1 MRKRLLAITLV
12 LAILAFA
19 VPGQAN
25 AQGINGTL
33 FFVGSKEY
41 ISGKYVYNMDVA
53 PFIEN
58 GRTYV
63 PIRYLANAL
72 NITEANIVWSA
83 PTQTVSLTKEG
94 FGTIYL
100 SVGNAIMRNN
110 NNIQLSMDVAP
121 VIRYDRV
128 FLPARYAAEAFGET
142 VSWEPETN
150 GVLISKNNPTIP
162 DYSKVLPEP
171 IDYEDNTPLPR
182 YTWQFRGEEW
192 YWDAN
197 ITQGTANTIL
207 DYYKKK
213 PRPHRNAMDYITTYC
228 MDPDDDEALTS
239 LAAELIARGK
249 IAGLD
254 KYETIE
260 LGVSFIQGLQ
270 YVSDSL
276 STGYDE
282 YPRYPIET
290 LLEQRGDCEDT
301 SIFLA
306 TMLREL
312 GFGSALIF
320 VPGHCA
326 VGIKGAD
333 TLPGMYYEVNGVKY
347 YYLETTDT
355 GWPIGT
361 MPEEYH
367 NQKAIVLPLP

>member
-1 MRKRLLAITLV
+1 MRKRILVLTLI
-12 LAILAFA
+12 LAILAFT
-19 VPGQAN
+19 VPMQAN

-41 ISGKYVYNMDVA
+41 VSGKYVYQMDVA
-53 PFIEN
+53 PFVEN

-63 PIRYLANAL
+63 PVRYLADAL
-72 NITEANIVWSA
+72 GVVSTNIMWDA

-94 FGTIYL
+94 HGNIYLTVGGTIL
-100 SVGNAIMRNN
+100 RRNTKPSVVLDA
-110 NNIQLSMDVAP
+110 AP
-121 VIRYDRV
+121 VMRHNRV
-128 FLPARYAAEAFGET
+128 FLPARYVAEAFGET

-150 GVLISKNNPTIP
+150 GVLISKNGPTIP
-162 DYSKVLPEP
+162 NYSVLPEP
-171 IDYEDNTPLPR
+171 VTFEDNTPLPR
-182 YTWQFRGEEW
+182 YTWQFRGGEW
-192 YWDAN
+192 YWDSN
-197 ITQGTANTIL
+197 VSQGTANTIL
-207 DYYKKK
+207 EYYKKK
-213 PRPHRNAMDYITTYC
+213 PRPHRSELDYITTYC
-228 MDPDDDEALTS
+228 MDAEDDKALTA
-239 LAAELIARGK
+239 LANELRIRGK

-260 LGVSFIQGLQ
+260 LGVSFVQGLE

-320 VPGHCA
+320 LPGHCA
-326 VGIKGAD
+326 VGVKGAD
-333 TLPGMYYEVNGVKY
+333 TLPGTYYLVDGVRY
-347 YYLETTDT
+347 YYLETTAP

-361 MPEEYH
+361 MPEEYLDK
-367 NQKAIVLPLP
+367 KAIVLPLP